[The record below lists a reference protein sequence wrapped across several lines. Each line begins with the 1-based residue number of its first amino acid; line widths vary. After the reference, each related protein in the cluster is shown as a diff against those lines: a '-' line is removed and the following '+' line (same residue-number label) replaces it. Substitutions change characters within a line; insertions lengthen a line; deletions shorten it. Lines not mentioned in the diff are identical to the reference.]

1 MAKSILKDLNNY
13 DGLKSEVAML
23 KYADSVQSKR
33 IQGKDS
39 TIALYDKQ
47 VAAYSQLA
55 ANLSIQKD
63 VLVTQKNIAE
73 NNYEQ
78 QKKRTILSQIGG
90 LCLFITAIFF
100 K

>member
-1 MAKSILKDLNNY
+1 VAKSILKDLNKY

-63 VLVTQKNIAE
+63 VLVTQRNIAQSNFE
-73 NNYEQ
+73 R
-78 QKKRTILSQIGG
+78 QKKKTTLSQIGG